1 VDPPEPAG
9 IIEPMAG
16 RSPARFLAP
25 IALVAFAVALF
36 VVVSSNIPDDGDSP
50 GARGA
55 SQPAESTPGPN
66 GKPEKKKKRT
76 PRTYTVKAGDTP
88 SGIAEKNDVPLD
100 RIFEL
105 NPDLDPQ
112 TLTPGTKIKLR

>member
-1 VDPPEPAG
+1 
-9 IIEPMAG
+9 MAG
-16 RSPARFLAP
+16 RSPARFVAP

-36 VVVSSNIPDDGDSP
+36 VVVSSNIGDDGDPP

-55 SQPAESTPGPN
+55 SQPTESTAAPN
-66 GKPEKKKKRT
+66 GKAQKKKKRT
-76 PRTYTVKAGDTP
+76 PRSYTVKAGDTP

-105 NPDLDPQ
+105 NPELDPQ